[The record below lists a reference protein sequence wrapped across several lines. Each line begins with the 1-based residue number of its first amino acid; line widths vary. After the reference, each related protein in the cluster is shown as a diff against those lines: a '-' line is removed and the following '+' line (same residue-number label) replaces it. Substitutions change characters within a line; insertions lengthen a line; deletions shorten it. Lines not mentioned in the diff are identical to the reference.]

1 MSLSERNPYE
11 VHAELVQRIEHLER
25 AVLLLANHVGAEGW
39 NYELQKA
46 LDLVR
51 DGPNAAPG

>member
-25 AVLLLANHVGAEGW
+25 AILLLARHVGAIGW

-46 LDLVR
+46 MDLVR
-51 DGPNAAPG
+51 EAEKPKS